1 VLTSAVLLGLPLAAA
16 RAPHAGRDPILFV
29 HGWRGSPAQWHTMM
43 ERFRADGWS
52 ERELYAWS
60 SETGESNAVAA
71 ARIAGQVDQILAA
84 TGAARVDIVSHSMGA
99 LSTRYY
105 IKELEGAGK
114 VDAWVSIGAPNHGT
128 TRAGLC
134 FSTAC
139 REMRPGSRFLA
150 ALNAGDETP
159 GAVRYATWSSPCDE
173 IISPSRSGML
183 AGAVNHRTWC
193 VSHVA
198 LLGDT
203 AVYREVR
210 DFVRGRANGYVG
222 GPAGSARTFQRTPG
236 AAPAIT
242 ASRRPALN
250 DSMASRSLTPAMRA
264 RIMYAI
270 RAWPGLVQ
278 RAISASEG

>member
-1 VLTSAVLLGLPLAAA
+1 VLASAILLALPLGAS
-16 RAPHAGRDPILFV
+16 RAPEAARDPILFV
-29 HGWRGSPAQWHTMM
+29 HGWRGSPAQWRTMM

-71 ARIAGQVDQILAA
+71 GRIAARVDQILAA

-105 IKELEGAGK
+105 LKELESAGK

-139 REMRPGSRFLA
+139 REMRPGSPFLA

-159 GAVRYATWSSPCDE
+159 GPFRYATWSSPCDE
-173 IISPSRSGML
+173 IISPSRSAVL
-183 AGAVNHRTWC
+183 DGAANHRTWC

-198 LLGDT
+198 LLSDT
-203 AVYREVR
+203 TVYREVR
-210 DFVRGRANGYVG
+210 DFVAGRVYVRR
-222 GPAGSARTFQRTPG
+222 PAGGAFGQRTPG
-236 AAPAIT
+236 AAAAIT
-242 ASRRPALN
+242 ASRRPPLKA
-250 DSMASRSLTPAMRA
+250 SKASRSLMPAMRA
-264 RIMYAI
+264 RIMYDI
-270 RAWPGLVQ
+270 MAWPGLVQ
-278 RAISASEG
+278 RAISASDG